1 MEDDRT
7 AQWVLV
13 ASLIAGL
20 SYLWPVTQNFAPQ
33 AELIIWKGMGVGLLT
48 VYAAL
53 RARSPS
59 GWLITLVMA
68 CGAAGDV
75 LLDAVGI
82 TAGAIAFLVGHG
94 FAILLY
100 ARNRRAVLSFSQA
113 FLALLL
119 VPVVVYVAWRLPVER
134 DGALM
139 IAAYAFGLAI
149 MAAMAW
155 TSRFPRYRT
164 GIGALMF
171 VASDLLIF
179 ARMGPLAGSLSTSV
193 AIWLLY
199 FWGQLQIVRGVTGVL
214 SADPVGKPGAIQPLL
229 RY

>member
-13 ASLIAGL
+13 ASLVAGI
-20 SYLWPVTQNFAPQ
+20 SYLWPVTQHFAPH
-33 AELIIWKGMGVGLLT
+33 AELIFWKGSGVGLLA

-59 GWLITLVMA
+59 GWLVALVMI
-68 CGAAGDV
+68 CGAVGDV
-75 LLDAVGI
+75 LLDATGI
-82 TAGAIAFLVGHG
+82 TAGALAFLAGHLL
-94 FAILLY
+94 AILLY
-100 ARNRRAVLSFSQA
+100 ARNRRAALSFSQGL
-113 FLALLL
+113 FALLL
-119 VPVVVYVAWRLPVER
+119 VPVVVYVAWRMPSDR
-134 DGALM
+134 ASAPM
-139 IAAYAFGLAI
+139 IAVYAFALAT

-155 TSRFPRYRT
+155 TSRFPRFRT

-171 VASDLLIF
+171 VVSDLLIF
-179 ARMGPLAGSLSTSV
+179 ARMGPLAGSAKVSV

-199 FWGQLQIVRGVTGVL
+199 YLGQLQIVRGITGVL
-214 SADPVGKPGAIQPLL
+214 AADPVGKPGAIQPLL